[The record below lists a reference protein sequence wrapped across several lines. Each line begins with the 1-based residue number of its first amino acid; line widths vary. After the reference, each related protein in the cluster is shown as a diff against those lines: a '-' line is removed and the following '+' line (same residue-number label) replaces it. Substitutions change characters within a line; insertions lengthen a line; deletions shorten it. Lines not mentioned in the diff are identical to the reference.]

1 MKSFLL
7 PIQKLLQHFLFGRH
21 CAGCKAPGTALCE
34 RCFTRIP
41 PAEATEHAHI
51 YGMVT
56 YAHPLVHDA
65 LWGLKY
71 HHRGTV
77 AQAITKYC
85 GPIVQELIADILID
99 TEHSTVVFVPIP
111 QYKDKQHTRGFNQSA
126 AIAAW
131 LSENTDI
138 PVKDLLEKKYH
149 TTPQAKIQKRMDR
162 FYNIAGVFTIKDTVT
177 VQENTL
183 YVLIDDVTTTGATLL
198 EGMNAFKKAGA
209 LHVIGIALAHG
220 YKNCGTGEI
229 RTLGRV

>member
-41 PAEATEHAHI
+41 PAEATEHTHI
-51 YGMVT
+51 YGMVS

-99 TEHSTVVFVPIP
+99 TEHTTVVFVPIP
-111 QYKDKQHTRGFNQSA
+111 QYRDKQHTRGFNQST
-126 AIAAW
+126 AIATW

-138 PVKDLLEKKYH
+138 PVKELLEKKYA
-149 TTPQAKIQKRMDR
+149 TLPQAKIQKKNDR
-162 FYNIAGVFTIKDTVT
+162 LKNIAGAFEIKKGVLIHKG
-177 VQENTL
+177 TL
-183 YVLIDDVTTTGATLL
+183 YVLIDDVTTTGATFL
-198 EGMNAFKKAGA
+198 EGIRALKHAGA
-209 LHVIGIALAHG
+209 LHVISIALAHG